1 MACTPNVSQLNLFA
15 FASKLISG
23 YNCTYVHVVLHVCF
37 GVHSCGTNKVM
48 SISNKI
54 WFHGWV
60 RVCFSVFLPE
70 HASVRVCVF
79 ECVCILWPLG
89 LPVSHSHEVNPSK
102 AVLVL
107 SNSSLAHGR
116 LSQGDLCCLCECV
129 SGCVLVW
136 AHAVWT
142 WRTTGPLCGR
152 LLWAR
157 CVSTGRCLCEGEE
170 VFKRARWVGRHS
182 GALTRSQFGMLSYVS
197 VL

>member
-1 MACTPNVSQLNLFA
+1 MHA
-15 FASKLISG
+15 
-23 YNCTYVHVVLHVCF
+23 VLYVCF
-37 GVHSCGTNKVM
+37 GVHSCGTNKVV

-60 RVCFSVFLPE
+60 RVCASVFLPE
-70 HASVRVCVF
+70 HASVRVSVVF
-79 ECVCILWPLG
+79 LCVCIFWPLG
-89 LPVSHSHEVNPSK
+89 RPVSHSHEVNPSK

-129 SGCVLVW
+129 LVW
-136 AHAVWT
+136 AHAAWT

-157 CVSTGRCLCEGEE
+157 CVSAGRCLCEGEE
-170 VFKRARWVGRHS
+170 VFKLAHRVGRHS
-182 GALTRSQFGMLSYVS
+182 GALTRSQFGMFSSAYKLSVYYS
-197 VL
+197 LFKHFSGTFS